1 MADYGNHFT
10 SNSGN
15 YNYNTRGHSYDDS
28 GWVIVGLANSGN
40 VSQPIPYPNGAEF
53 TGNNTTC
60 YFYTTNHMSKP
71 NREVKTGNDYVAYF
85 NWATANKNTI
95 GSIDGDFNFY
105 PFGSKTDSRFV
116 EPTGLDDTKHGVSP
130 YSNSNNN
137 VISRTNLTVKGTTFT
152 AGYRRHKIQYEPSI
166 RYDLASYNYGTND
179 NYKSDGSTKATGG
192 RVVTQRYDA
201 FQTFYNI
208 EDPYS
213 VLNISIAN
221 HDDTKSSSPTFCTLT
236 NNKSEYRIN
245 HSYIYNPYKNS
256 ATWNNTNYLSFTY
269 NTLPTYPKELVFTYG
284 SNYNSISYDGG
295 SVTVEAKARY
305 NGSYDRFTTSTAN
318 DDGFSSYKRY
328 VDVTYS
334 LSTFNSSTT
343 PTGSNT
349 YTFRIWQ
356 PGSKLGI
363 SYNWSIDS
371 NPSWVHLSTTSG
383 NTTKVT
389 FDDQGDVKPSV
400 GGTLSLTLN
409 NTDISNGG
417 STTGSVSGVSWTAPT
432 NKSARSCVLRQNMTV
447 TNCCAQNIIP
457 KTSSGQ
463 PYQSLTLTQNGMTW
477 NNPSFDMKW
486 KVTQK
491 SKTTTTYND
500 NYGHNWPTINIG
512 GISTS
517 DGTEKTTGWSYNT
530 SSKSVTITMPT
541 IRRPWVNTYSGG
553 TVSISKA
560 SDTPISYKGGSI
572 TVNLD
577 PNITFRQGFTSGV
590 SERTWTISNT
600 ANNATNQEYWTLNK
614 FNDVVIKLPA
624 IAAANHA
631 FGDATLSWRNTG
643 TKTLTFSKSSK
654 TWNNSNSDDSFTAT
668 LDSNL
673 PYIGSWSASASDG
686 TLTFTSTTK
695 NSSATS
701 GTISFSGSTYQDGK
715 LTPSPSTITIS
726 QNGTSISGTI
736 TIKGTGAGINTC
748 STSAVYPIDGNTT
761 SAKYTLKSSK
771 QLYITGQTGLT
782 PGVNYTNI
790 PYNGATITM
799 HVASGTVQTELATTK
814 KQDYSISVSS
824 DIVSSKPYN
833 HSDGIVVSGSV
844 QPKPAKYTYQYK
856 VDNGDWSDSTT
867 KYISSNNATWAAD
880 ASLNLKP
887 SNKWTDVNEGIYKY
901 TSGYYET
908 APSIDHTIKV
918 RVVDANDNKIKYEGN
933 SITLPQSGEPG
944 WNTNVTYTFETS
956 GINCNVSKPLSTADK
971 SYNESIDYGKFTVS
985 NITSPISNP
994 TGNTGTSDDIS
1005 TYIYNYSNKLS
1016 EGKFPDTAPT
1026 AIFEG
1031 SSQEFKYNVPV
1042 STYLGVSSISALTV
1056 NYKHTGKKTWNYM
1069 YSFSIHPKSPD
1080 GWVGDTQT
1088 TTKSTSGS
1096 IGPLGDTTY
1105 TAKMAVVEGTD
1116 TKNWKP
1122 LTGTGKQTV
1131 HITKPGTYV
1140 IYVAWF
1146 NGDNKY
1152 NELNSSTIEI
1162 TSQQKQFRIKLT
1174 LNITNASSKI
1184 YWDTDTWELKVTG
1197 YQLQSKEGDKDW
1209 INDSSSI
1216 TGITYTWTGADS
1228 TNNSTATVNVSSV
1241 TPGSNKSNI
1250 GSGKTV
1256 SVKVSSTEGYSGTA
1270 DFNLYRFGQDYG
1282 GSMDSIDVNNGNL
1295 DVYIIAIKY
1304 SGSSSLQQNE
1314 LPGKVSFTSNKTSTG
1329 DSSSVIMNSTPTDI
1343 GTKDVTIGT
1352 YSQDPASLTWPSI
1365 TLNDVNVGSE
1375 AGTQNVT
1382 PTNSPDYTAGSDGK
1396 YTITAT
1402 TSWDVPSADSPYTN
1416 TSDVLFN
1423 GTSSTFDITIPGET
1437 LDVNDYYKWSFEPTD
1452 TTVKDVTLTN
1462 DTSRTVTINY
1472 PKNPKPR
1479 GENITEEHN
1488 DWTDSRIDLTEEITK
1503 YSDKRAFYKVVGG
1516 VTGAQDS
1523 RTLGTL
1529 KLEYTKTGTIA
1540 TANVTQLGKTPGD
1553 QTNSATFKVSKTVN
1567 CECTID
1573 TSISASGTGESI
1585 AYITK
1590 FIQNHDDWDNSGL
1603 IKPSLDIESEAFSDA
1618 TDDKYE
1624 SCKSIKTT
1632 DTASKCTIGVS
1643 SHLWNINY
1651 AHVTIIPHATIE
1663 RLKKNGV
1670 NSSSKCTV
1678 YGPGF
1683 ESALDP
1689 KTTTTEYT
1697 WTLDDEPYSETTPTI
1712 EVTTTPD
1719 KLGTRTFKLTK
1730 CTVTTK
1736 KYSTSTEEYKKDYDF
1751 TTYKWTFEVTQ
1762 GTVTTTEYRV
1772 YVYCSTDASQENTTQ
1787 TIEHTDF
1794 DDNASS
1800 FSLSVRVVCQKKETN
1815 TTGDQV
1821 NQGEWTTVTNPT
1833 VTYSWDHGDSKTST
1847 NTVTVDAGSSASDG
1861 NDTDVKCTVTYEDK
1875 TADCTFTLKHYGRSY
1890 YNS

>member
-28 GWVIVGLANSGN
+28 GWVIVGLANFGN
-40 VSQPIPYPNGAEF
+40 VSQPIPHPNGAEF

-60 YFYTTNHMSKP
+60 YFYTTNHMAKP
-71 NREVKTGNDYVAYF
+71 NREVKNGNDYVAYF
-85 NWATANKNTI
+85 KWTTDNKNTK
-95 GSIDGDFNFY
+95 GSVDGDFNFY
-105 PFGSKTDSRFV
+105 PFGNKTDSRFV

-137 VISRTNLTVKGTTFT
+137 VISRTNLAVKGTTFT
-152 AGYRRHKIQYEPSI
+152 AGYRRHKIHYEPSI
-166 RYDLASYNYGTND
+166 RYDLSSYNYGTND

-221 HDDTKSSSPTFCTLT
+221 HDDAKSSSPTFCTLT
-236 NNKSEYRIN
+236 NKKSEYRIS
-245 HSYIYNPYKNS
+245 HSYTYNPYKNS

-295 SVTVEAKARY
+295 SITVEAKARY
-305 NGSYDRFTTSTAN
+305 NGTYDRFTTSTAN

-363 SYNWSIDS
+363 SYAWSIDS

-400 GGTLSLTLN
+400 GGTLSLSLN
-409 NTDISNGG
+409 NTTISNGG
-417 STTGSVSGVSWTAPT
+417 STSGSVSGVSWTAPT
-432 NKSARSCVLRQNMTV
+432 NKAARSCVLRQNMTV
-447 TNCCAQNIIP
+447 INCCAQNITP

-463 PYQSLTLTQNGMTW
+463 PYQVLTLTQNGMYW
-477 NNPSFDMKW
+477 NNPSFNMKW

-500 NYGHNWPTINIG
+500 GYGHGWPTINIG
-512 GISTS
+512 GVSTS
-517 DGTEKTTGWSYNT
+517 DGTEKTTGWNYNT
-530 SSKSVTITMPT
+530 SSKSVSVLMPT
-541 IRRPWVNTYSGG
+541 ISKPWVNTYSGG
-553 TVSISKA
+553 KVTITKGSNNAV
-560 SDTPISYKGGSI
+560 SYKGGDVTI
-572 TVNLD
+572 KLHPD
-577 PNITFRQGFTSGV
+577 ITFRQGFTSGV
-590 SERTWTISNT
+590 SERTWIISNT
-600 ANNATNQEYWTLNK
+600 ANTPTNQEYWALNK

-624 IAAANHA
+624 IGAANHA
-631 FGDATLSWRNTG
+631 FGNATLSWKDTG
-643 TKTLTFSKSSK
+643 TQDLTFSKPSK
-654 TWNNSNSDDSFTAT
+654 TWNNNNDDDSFTAT
-668 LDSNL
+668 LASN
-673 PYIGSWSASASDG
+673 PPIIGNWYASASGG

-701 GTISFSGSTYQDGK
+701 GTISFSGSTYQDGV
-715 LTPSPSTITIS
+715 LIPSPSTINIS
-726 QNGTSISGTI
+726 QNGTNISGTI
-736 TIKGTGAGINTC
+736 TIKGTGEGINSCDT
-748 STSAVYPIDGNTT
+748 STNYPIDGNTT

-771 QLYITGQTGLT
+771 QLYITGQIGLT

-790 PYNGATITM
+790 PYSGATITM

-833 HSDGIVVSGSV
+833 YSDGIVVSGSV

-867 KYISSNNATWAAD
+867 KYISSNDATWAAD

-887 SNKWTDVNEGIYKY
+887 SNIWNNVNEGIYKY

-918 RVVDANDNKIKYEGN
+918 QVIDANDNKIKYEGN

-944 WNTNVTYTFETS
+944 WHTNATYTFETS
-956 GINCNVSKPLSTADK
+956 GVNCNVSKPSSTADNG
-971 SYNESIDYGKFTVS
+971 YNESIDYGKFTVS
-985 NITSPISNP
+985 NITSPDPNP
-994 TGNTGTSDDIS
+994 LGNTGSSDDIS
-1005 TYIYNYSNKLS
+1005 TYIYNYSDKLS
-1016 EGKFPDTAPT
+1016 EGNFPTTKPT
-1026 AIFEG
+1026 ATFEG

-1042 STYLGVSSISALTV
+1042 STYLGVKSISTLTV

-1069 YSFSIHPKSPD
+1069 YSFSIHPKGPD
-1080 GWVGDTQT
+1080 GWIGDTKT
-1088 TTKSTSGS
+1088 TTKSSSGS
-1096 IGPLGDTTY
+1096 VGPLTDSTY

-1116 TKNWKP
+1116 AKNWQS
-1122 LTGTGKQTV
+1122 LTGTGKKTV
-1131 HITKPGTYV
+1131 HITKPGTYI

-1152 NELNSSTIEI
+1152 NELNSSTITI

-1174 LNITNASSKI
+1174 LNITNASTKI
-1184 YWDTDTWELKVTG
+1184 YWATVAWKLKVTG
-1197 YQLQSKEGDKDW
+1197 YQLQSKEGDADW
-1209 INDSSSI
+1209 TDDNSSI

-1228 TNNSTATVNVSSV
+1228 SKNNTATVNVSSV
-1241 TPGSNKSNI
+1241 TPGTNMNNM
-1250 GSGKTV
+1250 GLGKIV
-1256 SVKVSSTEGYSGTA
+1256 FVKASSAEGYSGVGS
-1270 DFNLYRFGQDYG
+1270 FSLYRFGQDYG
-1282 GSMDSIDVNNGNL
+1282 GYLDALFLSNGHVYVGSTPIKLSRTSTEYPDSLPATLIFSSS
-1295 DVYIIAIKY
+1295 KK
-1304 SGSSSLQQNE
+1304 SGSGSL
-1314 LPGKVSFTSNKTSTG
+1314 STSGNKDFKST
-1329 DSSSVIMNSTPTDI
+1329 TLDI
-1343 GTKDVTIGT
+1343 GTYT
-1352 YSQDPASLTWPSI
+1352 QDPASITWKNI
-1365 TLNDVNVGSE
+1365 TLGTIDVEAE
-1375 AGTQNVT
+1375 AGTRDVT
-1382 PTNSPDYTAGSDGK
+1382 PTNSPNYIAGSDGTF
-1396 YTITAT
+1396 TISVS
-1402 TSWDVPSADSPYTN
+1402 TSWNVPDTDSPYTD
-1416 TSDVLFN
+1416 TSDPTFN
-1423 GTSSTFDITIPGET
+1423 GQSTFDVTVPGEK
-1437 LDVNDYYKWSFEPTD
+1437 LNVNDYYKWSFTPDKGVTGV
-1452 TTVKDVTLTN
+1452 TLSNNTKRTVK
-1462 DTSRTVTINY
+1462 INY
-1472 PKNPKPR
+1472 PNNPNPR
-1479 GENITEEHN
+1479 GENTTPEHN
-1488 DWTDSRIDLTEEITK
+1488 DWTDSSINLTGEIKKDT
-1503 YSDKRAFYKVVGG
+1503 DKRAFYKVVGG

-1523 RTLGTL
+1523 RPLGTL
-1529 KLEYTKTGTIA
+1529 KLDYAKTGTSA
-1540 TANVTQLGKTPGD
+1540 TANVTQLGKIAGE
-1553 QTNSATFKVSKTVN
+1553 QTNSATFKVSETVN
-1567 CECTID
+1567 CNCTID
-1573 TSISASGTGESI
+1573 TSISASGTNESI
-1585 AYITK
+1585 AYITE
-1590 FIQNHDDWDNSGL
+1590 FTNSEDWDNSGL
-1603 IKPSLDIESEAFSDA
+1603 FKPSLTINSSAFSNA
-1618 TDDKYE
+1618 TDNKYE

-1643 SHLWNINY
+1643 ADFSGEDNY
-1651 AHVTIIPHATIE
+1651 VSIPPQATIE
-1663 RLKKNGV
+1663 RLKKN
-1670 NSSSKCTV
+1670 NADSSSTCII
-1678 YGPGF
+1678 YGKRFNVAVPT
-1683 ESALDP
+1683 A
-1689 KTTTTEYT
+1689 TTTTEYT
-1697 WTLDDEPYSETTPTI
+1697 WTLDDKDYSATSPTI

-1736 KYSTSTEEYKKDYDF
+1736 KDANSTDIYTKDINF
-1751 TTYKWTFEVTQ
+1751 TTYIWTFEVTQ
-1762 GTVTTTEYRV
+1762 GTVTKTEYRV
-1772 YVYCSTDASQENTTQ
+1772 YVYCGTDTTEENTTK

-1794 DDNASS
+1794 DTNASS

-1821 NQGEWTTVTNPT
+1821 NEGEWTTVTNPD
-1833 VTYSWDHGDSKTST
+1833 VTYSWDHGDSITST
-1847 NTVTVDAGSSASDG
+1847 NTVIVDAGTSATDG
-1861 NDTDVKCTVTYEDK
+1861 NDTDVKCTVTYEGK
-1875 TADCTFTLKHYGRSY
+1875 TAYCTFTLKHYGKTY
-1890 YNS
+1890 YNQ

>member
-1 MADYGNHFT
+1 MADYGNNFT

-28 GWVIVGLANSGN
+28 KWVIVELANSGN

-60 YFYTTNHMSKP
+60 YFYTTDHMINP
-71 NREVKTGNDYVAYF
+71 NREVKTGNDYIAYF

-116 EPTGLDDTKHGVSP
+116 EPTGLDDTEHGVSP

-179 NYKSDGSTKATGG
+179 NYKSDGNTKATGG
-192 RVVTQRYDA
+192 RVVTQKYDA

-213 VLNISIAN
+213 ILNVSISN
-221 HDDTKSSSPTFCTLT
+221 HDDAKSSSPTFCTLT
-236 NNKSEYRIN
+236 NNKSEYRIS
-245 HSYIYNPYKNS
+245 HSYTYTPYKNS

-295 SVTVEAKARY
+295 TITVEAKASY
-305 NGSYDRFTTSTAN
+305 NGTYDRFTTSTAN

-328 VDVTYS
+328 VDVTYK

-343 PTGSNT
+343 PTGSDT

-356 PGSKLGI
+356 PGSELRI
-363 SYNWSIDS
+363 SYAWSIDG
-371 NPSWVHLSTTSG
+371 NPSWAHLSATSG
-383 NTTKVT
+383 NTTKIT
-389 FDDQGDVKPSV
+389 FDDQGDDKPSV
-400 GGTLSLTLN
+400 GGTLSLSLN
-409 NTDISNGG
+409 NTDISNGE

-432 NKSARSCVLRQNMTV
+432 NKAARSCVLRQNMTV
-447 TNCCAQNIIP
+447 TNCCAQNITP

-463 PYQSLTLTQNGMTW
+463 PYQSLTFTQNGMYW
-477 NNPSFDMKW
+477 DNPSFDMKW
-486 KVTQK
+486 KVIQG
-491 SKTTTTYND
+491 SKTTTTYAD
-500 NYGHNWPTINIG
+500 DYEHGWPTVSIG
-512 GISTS
+512 NSSTT
-517 DGTEKTTGWSYNT
+517 DGEEMTTSWSYGT
-530 SSKSVTITMPT
+530 SLKSVSVSMPT
-541 IRRPWVNTYSGG
+541 ISRHLVNTYSGG
-553 TVSISKA
+553 TVSISKSSDA
-560 SDTPISYKGGSI
+560 SVSYKGGSI
-572 TVNLD
+572 TINLD
-577 PNITFRQGFTSGV
+577 PNITFRPGFISGV
-590 SERTWTISNT
+590 SERTWTISNI
-600 ANNATNQEYWTLNK
+600 ANTPTNQEYWTLSK

-624 IAAANHA
+624 ISASNNI
-631 FGDATLSWRNTG
+631 FGDATLSWRDTG
-643 TKTLTFSKSSK
+643 IQDLTFSKSSK
-654 TWNNSNSDDSFTAT
+654 TWNNNNDDDSFTVT

-686 TLTFTSTTK
+686 TLTFTSTTR
-695 NSSATS
+695 NSSSTS
-701 GTISFSGSTYQDGK
+701 GTITFSGTTYQDGVI
-715 LTPSPSTITIS
+715 TPSPSTITIS
-726 QNGTSISGTI
+726 QNGTNISGTISISGT
-736 TIKGTGAGINTC
+736 GEGINTC
-748 STSAVYPIDGNTT
+748 STSAEYPIDGNTT
-761 SAKYTLKSSK
+761 SAKYTLKPSK

-799 HVASGTVQTELATTK
+799 YVASGTVQVELATTN

-833 HSDGIVVSGSV
+833 HPDGIVISGSV

-867 KYISSNNATWAAD
+867 KYIQSNYATWNRD
-880 ASLNLKP
+880 CSLDLKASDE
-887 SNKWTDVNEGIYKY
+887 WTDVNEGIYKY

-908 APSIDHTIKV
+908 APSINHTIKV
-918 RVVDANDNKIKYEGN
+918 QVVDANDNKIKYEGN
-933 SITLPQSGEPG
+933 SITLPQSGQPG
-944 WNTNVTYTFETS
+944 WHDEIAYTFVTS
-956 GINCNVSKPLSTADK
+956 GINCTTSIPVGPADK
-971 SYNESIDYGKFTVS
+971 NYNESIDYGAFTVS
-985 NITSPISNP
+985 NISSPISNP
-994 TGNTGTSDDIS
+994 TGDTGTSNDIS

-1026 AIFEG
+1026 VVFKGSDKTFE
-1031 SSQEFKYNVPV
+1031 YNEPV
-1042 STYLGVSSISALTV
+1042 SVNLGVSSISTLTV
-1056 NYKHTGKKTWNYM
+1056 NYEHTGKKTWNYM

-1105 TAKMAVVEGTD
+1105 TAKMAVVEGSD
-1116 TKNWKP
+1116 NKNWQL
-1122 LTGTGKQTV
+1122 LTKTGETTV
-1131 HITKPGTYV
+1131 NITKPGTYV

-1146 NGDNKY
+1146 NGNDKY
-1152 NELNSSTIEI
+1152 NELNSNTITI
-1162 TSQQKQFRIKLT
+1162 TSKQKQFRIKLT
-1174 LNITNASSKI
+1174 LNITNDSSKI
-1184 YWDTDTWELKVTG
+1184 YWATDAWTLEVTG
-1197 YQLQSKEGDKDW
+1197 YQLQSKEGDTDW
-1209 INDSSSI
+1209 ANDSSSI

-1241 TPGSNKSNI
+1241 TPGSNKSNL

-1256 SVKVSSTEGYSGTA
+1256 SVEVSSAEGYSGTA

-1282 GSMDSIDVNNGNL
+1282 GSMDSIDVNNGDL
-1295 DVYIIAIKY
+1295 DVYITATKY
-1304 SGSSSLQQNE
+1304 SGSSSLQQDE

-1329 DSSSVIMNSTPTDI
+1329 DSSSVTMNSTPTDI
-1343 GTKDVTIGT
+1343 GTKYVTIGT
-1352 YSQDPASLTWPSI
+1352 YSQDPASLSWASI

-1375 AGTQNVT
+1375 AGTQDVT

-1437 LDVNDYYKWSFEPTD
+1437 LDVNDYYKWSFEPAD

-1479 GENITEEHN
+1479 GENTTEEHN
-1488 DWTDSRIDLTEEITK
+1488 DWTDSYIDLTTEIK
-1503 YSDKRAFYKVVGG
+1503 EDSDKRAFYKVVGG

-1529 KLEYTKTGTIA
+1529 KLEYTKTGTSA
-1540 TANVTQLGKTPGD
+1540 TASVTQLGKTAGD
-1553 QTNSATFKVSKTVN
+1553 QTNSATFKVSETVN
-1567 CECTID
+1567 CNCTID
-1573 TSISASGTGESI
+1573 TSISASGTDESI
-1585 AYITK
+1585 AYITE
-1590 FIQNHDDWDNSGL
+1590 FTNSEDWDNSGL
-1603 IKPSLDIESEAFSDA
+1603 FKPSLIINRSAFSDA
-1618 TDDKYE
+1618 TDNKYE

-1632 DTASKCTIGVS
+1632 DTASKCIIGVS
-1643 SHLWNINY
+1643 LDLSITNIY
-1651 AHVTIIPHATIE
+1651 VSILPQATIE
-1663 RLKKNGV
+1663 RLKKNNV
-1670 NSSSKCTV
+1670 DSSSICII
-1678 YGPGF
+1678 YGKRFNVAVPT
-1683 ESALDP
+1683 A
-1689 KTTTTEYT
+1689 TTTTKYT
-1697 WTLDDEPYSETTPTI
+1697 WTLDDEDYPATSPTI
-1712 EVTTTPD
+1712 EVTTTPN
-1719 KLGTRTFKLTK
+1719 KLGKRTFKLTK

-1736 KYSTSTEEYKKDYDF
+1736 KDATSTDIYTKDINF
-1751 TTYKWTFEVTQ
+1751 TTYIWTFEVTQ

-1772 YVYCSTDASQENTTQ
+1772 YVYCGTDASQENTTQ

-1794 DDNASS
+1794 DNNASS
-1800 FSLSVRVVCQKKETN
+1800 FSLSVRVVCQKRETN
-1815 TTGDQV
+1815 TTGGQVDQ
-1821 NQGEWTTVTNPT
+1821 GGWTTVTNPT
-1833 VTYSWDHGDSKTST
+1833 VTYSWDHGDSNTST
-1847 NTVTVDAGSSASDG
+1847 NTVIVDAGSSASDG
-1861 NDTDVKCTVTYEDK
+1861 NDTDVKCTVTYEGK
-1875 TADCTFTLKHYGRSY
+1875 TAYCTFTLKHYGKSY
-1890 YNS
+1890 YNG